1 MFRSKTA
8 STKGDNIFQVY
19 GYLAFIS
26 SGPCG
31 KCIFFFSFVRC
42 NALSALNVDLVLRG
56 FCAGA
61 FGGVAENDGRL
72 KKS

>member
-1 MFRSKTA
+1 MVILHLFLVA
-8 STKGDNIFQVY
+8 LMPNV
-19 GYLAFIS
+19 
-26 SGPCG
+26 
-31 KCIFFFSFVRC
+31 FFFSFVRC
-42 NALSALNVDLVLRG
+42 NALSALNVDLVLRA

>member
-1 MFRSKTA
+1 MA
-8 STKGDNIFQVY
+8 LVANV
-19 GYLAFIS
+19 
-26 SGPCG
+26 
-31 KCIFFFSFVRC
+31 FFFSFVRC

>member
-1 MFRSKTA
+1 MFRSKTP
-8 STKGDNIFQVY
+8 STKRDNIFQVY

-26 SGPCG
+26 SGPYA
-31 KCIFFFSFVRC
+31 KCIFFSFVRC
-42 NALSALNVDLVLRG
+42 NALSALNVDLVLRA

-61 FGGVAENDGRL
+61 FGGVAENDGWL